1 MIAIVEDDNNI
12 REIVSYTLKNSGFTT
27 EGFICGKDFF
37 EFLEVNIPQLVLLDI
52 MLPGEDGISILK
64 KLKNDFKTEN
74 IPVIMLTAR
83 DSEFDK
89 VMGLDLGADDYITK
103 PFGMMEM
110 LSRIRAVLRRSETDK
125 SETVL
130 TSGRICLDDEAHRV
144 TANGKLAEL
153 TLKEY
158 SLLKILLS
166 NKGRVMTRDVL
177 LEKVWGYDYS
187 GETRTVDVHIRTL
200 RTKLGESCNVIE
212 TIRGVGYRIGGADGK

>member
-12 REIVSYTLKNSGFTT
+12 REIVGYTLKSAGFSPM
-27 EGFICGKDFF
+27 GFSCGKDFF
-37 EFLEVNIPQLVLLDI
+37 ESLREGIPDLVLLDI
-52 MLPGEDGISILK
+52 MLPGEDGLSILK
-64 KLKNDFKTEN
+64 RLKGDFKTKK

-89 VMGLDLGADDYITK
+89 VVGLDSGADDYITK
-103 PFGMMEM
+103 PFGMMEL
-110 LSRIRAVLRRSETDK
+110 LSRIRAVLRRSEGDK
-125 SETVL
+125 DESLLINGEI
-130 TSGRICLDDEAHRV
+130 SLDDGAHRV
-144 TANGKLAEL
+144 TVNGKFIEL

-166 NKGRVMTRDVL
+166 NSGRVMTRDIL
-177 LEKVWGYDYS
+177 LEKVWGYDYT

-200 RTKLGESCNVIE
+200 RTKLGAASEVIE